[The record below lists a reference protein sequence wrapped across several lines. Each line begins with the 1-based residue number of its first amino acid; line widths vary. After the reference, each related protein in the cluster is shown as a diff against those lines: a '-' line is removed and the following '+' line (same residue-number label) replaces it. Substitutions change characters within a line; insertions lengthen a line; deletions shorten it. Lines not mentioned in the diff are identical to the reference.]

1 VKSTHPLTAELARQG
16 IKHAWFARQLGVST
30 WMLSHYLAGR
40 RAVPDR
46 FYRECA
52 LLLRVPVDTVK
63 PEPATEAVA

>member
-1 VKSTHPLTAELARQG
+1 
-16 IKHAWFARQLGVST
+16 
-30 WMLSHYLAGR
+30 MLSHYLAGR

-63 PEPATEAVA
+63 PQPEPVEEAVA